1 MNKTLVLALLAAT
14 VVMPFAAHAST
25 GDCDSKGTPALGEV
39 SIGGAFYIDDRNYL
53 LGNGLWVYQESNG
66 IDNLQRGGSSQI
78 VPDDNE
84 ICVDDPNVAPDQLI
98 V

>member
-1 MNKTLVLALLAAT
+1 MNKTIILALLAAS

-25 GDCDSKGTPALGEV
+25 GDCDSKGTPALGIV
-39 SIGGAFYIDDRNYL
+39 SIGGMFYIDDRNYL

-66 IDNLQRGGSSQI
+66 ISDLQRGGSSQI

-84 ICVDDPNVAPDQLI
+84 ICTDDANVPPDQLI
-98 V
+98 E

>member
-1 MNKTLVLALLAAT
+1 MNKTLVLALLAAS
-14 VVMPFAAHAST
+14 VVMPLAAHAA
-25 GDCDSKGTPALGEV
+25 GDCDSKGTPALGIV
-39 SIGGAFYIDDRNYL
+39 GAGGFYVDDRNYA
-53 LGNGLWVYQESNG
+53 LGNGVWVYQESNG

-84 ICVDDPNVAPDQLI
+84 ICYDDSDAGPDTLL